1 MSVTNRCLAI
11 LAVSALGALGA
22 PPVAAPARAQDA
34 AGPES
39 RVLQYWARRQAK
51 DLAGA
56 WAFYCADYQ
65 ARVPQPQFMQ
75 MTRLLR
81 FDLRDLKVA
90 KADVRGGK
98 ADVTIA
104 YTFSL
109 PTIPGQSLAG
119 QSSDTWS
126 KGADGQWCKDDEPL
140 VLPFPASAIS
150 PGPPAGAPG
159 AAPPAP
165 PPAPPQVPNPDPPK
179 PATPPTTDPG
189 APARR

>member
-1 MSVTNRCLAI
+1 MIVSSRRLVVLACSTF
-11 LAVSALGALGA
+11 VALGSPA
-22 PPVAAPARAQDA
+22 AAPARAQGA

-56 WAFYCADYQ
+56 WAFYCAEYQ
-65 ARVPQPQFMQ
+65 TRVPQPQFMQ

-90 KADVRGGK
+90 KVDLHGAK

-104 YTFSL
+104 YKFSL
-109 PTIPGQSLAG
+109 PTIPNEALDG

-140 VLPFPASAIS
+140 VLPFPSSAVIPAVPPGTPS
-150 PGPPAGAPG
+150 PAPPPGPPAVS
-159 AAPPAP
+159 
-165 PPAPPQVPNPDPPK
+165 PQVPNPDPPK
-179 PATPPTTDPG
+179 PGTPPGSDPG
-189 APARR
+189 APVRR